1 MNEVNGAA
9 KNKKQNNI
17 TSRVRSSFLSAI
29 EKYGMDTLMSSHGAV
44 VAGFS
49 GGADS
54 ICMLYL
60 LNEYCTEHE
69 IKLIAAHVN
78 HMIRGEDADSDESF
92 CRDFAERHGI
102 EIQVKKADVPALA
115 KEMGKGT
122 EETARLVRY
131 GFFDE
136 LAEKYG
142 ADSNRTQRKRQRGN
156 RDFQYASRM
165 RNTRARR
172 HTSCSRRKIHPS
184 AD

>member
-1 MNEVNGAA
+1 MAIIMNEVNGAA

-60 LNEYCTEHE
+60 LNEYCTEHG
-69 IKLIAAHVN
+69 IKLVAAHVN

-92 CRDFAERHGI
+92 CRDFAERHG
-102 EIQVKKADVPALA
+102 
-115 KEMGKGT
+115 
-122 EETARLVRY
+122 RFR
-131 GFFDE
+131 
-136 LAEKYG
+136 
-142 ADSNRTQRKRQRGN
+142 
-156 RDFQYASRM
+156 
-165 RNTRARR
+165 
-172 HTSCSRRKIHPS
+172 
-184 AD
+184 

>member
-17 TSRVRSSFLSAI
+17 TSRVRSSFLSVI

-102 EIQVKKADVPALA
+102 EIEVKKPTFPLSQRRWA
-115 KEMGKGT
+115 KVRR
-122 EETARLVRY
+122 RL
-131 GFFDE
+131 
-136 LAEKYG
+136 
-142 ADSNRTQRKRQRGN
+142 RGL
-156 RDFQYASRM
+156 
-165 RNTRARR
+165 
-172 HTSCSRRKIHPS
+172 
-184 AD
+184 

>member
-1 MNEVNGAA
+1 MAIIMNEVNGADM
-9 KNKKQNNI
+9 NKKQNNI

-78 HMIRGEDADSDESF
+78 HMIRGDDADSDESF

-142 ADSNRTQRKRQRGN
+142 AVTATAHNASDNAETVIFNMLRGCGTHGLG
-156 RDFQYASRM
+156 R
-165 RNTRARR
+165 
-172 HTSCSRRKIHPS
+172 CV
-184 AD
+184 

>member
-1 MNEVNGAA
+1 MNEVNGSA

-78 HMIRGEDADSDESF
+78 HMIRGEDADSDESRET
-92 CRDFAERHGI
+92 RDRDSG
-102 EIQVKKADVPALA
+102 KKSRRSRSR
-115 KEMGKGT
+115 KGDGQ
-122 EETARLVRY
+122 RY
-131 GFFDE
+131 GGDCAACE
-136 LAEKYG
+136 IWIL
-142 ADSNRTQRKRQRGN
+142 
-156 RDFQYASRM
+156 
-165 RNTRARR
+165 
-172 HTSCSRRKIHPS
+172 
-184 AD
+184 